1 MRIHYVPSR
10 RTVHAV
16 WYVAAA
22 GVVALVAWLVW
33 AVADTNHRLEQA
45 DETLDRQAASI
56 AASRENQERLARSA
70 ESNADAAAVLADQV
84 RELGERPV
92 VQPTSLPQVVPG
104 PPGERGPS
112 GPPGPGPSAAEVQS
126 AVAVY
131 CQSGRCDGNDPT
143 TSQVAAV
150 VAAYCDRRGECRGPA
165 GAPGQDGADGR
176 DGVDGE
182 DGTDGTDG
190 QDGADAP
197 PPTQAQVDAAVAR
210 YCDANGGCRG
220 PKGDRGQPGDDGAD
234 AVPFTFRFTVQ
245 VNPVQQQTYTCT
257 VTAPDQTVTCSSDE

>member
-10 RTVHAV
+10 RTVHVV

-45 DETLDRQAASI
+45 DETLDQQAEAI
-56 AASRENQERLARSA
+56 ATSRENQERLARSA

-84 RELGERPV
+84 RKLGERPLIT
-92 VQPTSLPQVVPG
+92 PDDLPEVIPG
-104 PPGERGPS
+104 PPGQRGPM
-112 GPPGPGPSAAEVQS
+112 GPVGPGPSAAEIQS

-131 CQSGRCDGNDPT
+131 CQSGRCDGRDPT
-143 TSQVAAV
+143 TGQVAAA
-150 VAAYCDRRGECRGPA
+150 VAAYCDRRGECRGPR
-165 GAPGQDGADGR
+165 GAPGQDGQDGEDGAPGADGR
-176 DGVDGE
+176 DGA
-182 DGTDGTDG
+182 
-190 QDGADAP
+190 DGADAP

-220 PKGDRGQPGDDGAD
+220 PKGDRGEPGDDGTD

>member
-10 RTVHAV
+10 RTVHVV

-33 AVADTNHRLEQA
+33 TVADTNHRLEQA
-45 DETLDRQAASI
+45 DETLDRQAAAI

-70 ESNADAAAVLADQV
+70 ENNADAAAVLADQV
-84 RELGERPV
+84 RKLGERPLIT
-92 VQPTSLPQVVPG
+92 PDDLPPVVPG
-104 PPGERGPS
+104 PPGERGPM
-112 GPPGPGPSAAEVQS
+112 GPVGPGPSAAEVQS

-131 CQSGRCDGNDPT
+131 CQSGRCDGRDPT
-143 TSQVAAV
+143 TSQVAAA
-150 VAAYCDRRGECRGPA
+150 VAAYCDSRGECRGLA
-165 GAPGQDGADGR
+165 GGDGQNGADGR
-176 DGVDGE
+176 DGA
-182 DGTDGTDG
+182 DG

-210 YCDANGGCRG
+210 YCDASGGCRG
-220 PKGDRGQPGDDGAD
+220 PKGDRGEPGNDGTD

-245 VNPVQQQTYTCT
+245 VNPVQSTTYTCT
-257 VTAPDQTVTCSSDE
+257 VTAPDQTVTCNSDDE